1 MLYIGIALV
10 LFTVMIVMWLNQ
22 QKSLSIRV
30 LLDWVPAILFAYIIP
45 AVFTH
50 LFDWDLSSIAIH
62 SWSKNVIIPF
72 AILMVMSALSF
83 RQLKIVGLRPIILFV
98 GGSLVIAILAPV
110 LVLMLSWLSPE
121 DYSMIM
127 TEELWKG
134 LVPIVGGWIGGSTSQ
149 LILKELVDCPEGLF
163 LAILVLDN
171 VLVNIWT
178 ILMFQAIKR
187 SDSINEKLNIHDV
200 IPDFVPDEI
209 EINPSTRSYMIMTL
223 VLSVLAVLM
232 TIVLVESF
240 LMQIVLLSIL
250 GLVLG
255 NLVPNWQH
263 ALVLKIGG
271 VLIILIMAILGLK
284 LNFSNFSLPLVLVF
298 ITIVWLLLHYVF
310 MMLIAKVLKL
320 HMAWVPIA
328 SMANLGGISTAPAV
342 TAAYNEEWMPHAI
355 LLAILSM
362 VSGTWWGM
370 LTIYLFTL
378 MAR

>member
-1 MLYIGIALV
+1 MLYTGITLV

-22 QKSLSIRV
+22 QKSQSIKI
-30 LLDWVPAILFAYIIP
+30 LLDWIPAILFAYIIP
-45 AVFTH
+45 AGFTH
-50 LFDWDLSSIAIH
+50 LFNWDLSSIAMH

-110 LVLMLSWLSPE
+110 LVLILSWLSPE

-127 TEELWKG
+127 TQELWKG

-149 LILKELVDCPEGLF
+149 LILKELVGCPEGLF

-200 IPDFVPDEI
+200 IPDFVPDQI
-209 EINPSTRSYMIMTL
+209 EINPSTRSYMILTL
-223 VLSVLAVLM
+223 VLSVLGVLA

-298 ITIVWLLLHYVF
+298 ITIIWLLLHYVF
-310 MMLIAKVLKL
+310 MMLIAKILKL

-378 MAR
+378 MA